1 MMMMM
6 MAGGCGGAGFVFGG
20 GDGGVIR
27 RVEESDMGDRIDR
40 VVRNIFGVGR
50 KSHRKTFPVTGGGG
64 GGVPVAGYL
73 CRHMRISIPRSL
85 RQSEFEKGVGFP
97 KTDGFGIR

>member
-6 MAGGCGGAGFVFGG
+6 MAGGVWWWRGFGG

-73 CRHMRISIPRSL
+73 
-85 RQSEFEKGVGFP
+85 
-97 KTDGFGIR
+97 